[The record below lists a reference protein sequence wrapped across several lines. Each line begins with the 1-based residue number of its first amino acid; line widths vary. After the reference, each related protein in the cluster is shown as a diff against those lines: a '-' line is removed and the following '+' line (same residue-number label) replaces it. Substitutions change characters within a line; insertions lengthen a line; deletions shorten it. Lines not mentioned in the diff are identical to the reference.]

1 MRLFLCEK
9 PSQGRDIAK
18 VIGAHTRGDG
28 CLTGNG
34 VTVTWGVGHVLE
46 CAPPNAYGDQY
57 RSWRIESLPIIPDDW
72 KMEVKSG
79 TASQFKVIQKLL
91 KQAKELVIATDADR
105 EGEMI
110 ARELVEYCGYRGPIK
125 RLWLSALN
133 ETSVRKALSALKDG
147 KETSRLYH
155 SALGRSRADWL
166 IGMNL
171 SRLFTVLAKQS
182 GFDGVLSI
190 GRVQTPTLKLVVDRE
205 RTVKEFVPVPYWT
218 VDVLLDGGRLFKA
231 SWSVPDDQ
239 ADEHGRCAAQALAEQ
254 AASACRASPH
264 AKVVSVETKRV
275 KQGQPLLYELSEL
288 QKVCSAQYGFG
299 AQETLDLAQ
308 SLYEKYKVTSYPR
321 TDCGFLPESMLSDVP
336 KIVAAIL
343 KTDPTNVQLK
353 NCVSALDL
361 RLMSRAWNETK
372 VGESAHHGIIPTD
385 EQANIQAMSEKE
397 RLLYQ
402 TIRSR
407 FLAQFAP
414 AHEYDQTVA
423 ILLCGGQELKA
434 TGRKIVVK
442 GWKDVVSVDE
452 DTEFSNECAQ
462 ELPDLNENMNCAVK
476 SVTVNAQKTTT
487 PALYTEGT
495 LVDAMKG
502 VAKLVSD
509 PRLKQKLKE
518 TTGIGTNATRAGI
531 IKGLLDRG
539 FIVKKGRSLIA
550 SESGRALI
558 GMVPA
563 AVSDPGTTAI
573 WEQALD
579 AIEAGQ
585 LTLEDFVLKQ
595 SAWITGMIEKY
606 RDSAIKI
613 SVPVASNAPACPL
626 CKSPMRRRN
635 GPHGAFWSCSRY
647 PNCKGVLNDGKSS
660 GGAKK
665 PRKRTARKP
674 KLAS

>member
-9 PSQGRDIAK
+9 PSQARDIAK
-18 VIGAHTRGDG
+18 VLGAHSRGDG
-28 CLTGNG
+28 CLSGDG
-34 VTVTWGVGHVLE
+34 VTVTWGIGHVLE
-46 CAPPNAYGDQY
+46 CAAPDAYNEQY
-57 RSWRIESLPIIPDDW
+57 KSWRIEHLPIVPEAW

-79 TASQFKVIQKLL
+79 TASQFKVIKKLL
-91 KQAKELVIATDADR
+91 GQTKELVIATDADR

-110 ARELVEYCGYRGPIK
+110 ARELVDFCGYHGPIK

-133 ETSVRKALSALKDG
+133 EASVRKALGSLKDG
-147 KETSRLYH
+147 KETSRLYQ

-171 SRLFTVLAKQS
+171 SRLFTLLSRQN

-205 RTVKEFVPVPYWT
+205 NAVRSFVSVPYWT
-218 VDVLLDGGRLFKA
+218 VAVLLDGGRLFKA
-231 SWSVPDDQ
+231 MWVVPEGQ
-239 ADEHGRCAAQALAEQ
+239 ADEHGRCCREALADQ
-254 AASACRASPH
+254 AASALRASPT

-275 KQGQPLLYELSEL
+275 KVGQPLPFELSEL
-288 QKVCSAQYGFG
+288 QKVCSALYGFG

-308 SLYEKYKVTSYPR
+308 SLYEKHKATTYPR
-321 TDCGFLPESMLSDVP
+321 TDCGYLPESMLSDVP
-336 KIVAAIL
+336 KIMGAIL
-343 KTDPTNVQLK
+343 KTDPTNTGLK
-353 NCVSALDL
+353 NCISGLDL
-361 RLMSRAWNETK
+361 KLKSRAWNEEK

-385 EQANIQAMSEKE
+385 EAADVAAMSENE

-414 AHEYDQTVA
+414 VHEYDQTEA

-434 TGRKIVVK
+434 VGRNVVVK
-442 GWKDVVSVDE
+442 GWKGVVTVDDDE
-452 DTEFSNECAQ
+452 PANENSQ
-462 ELPDLNENMNCAVK
+462 ELPALAENMNCAVN
-476 SVTVNAQKTTT
+476 SVGVNAMKTTP

-495 LVDAMKG
+495 LIDAMKG
-502 VAKLVSD
+502 VAKLVTD

-531 IKGLLDRG
+531 IKGLIDRA
-539 FIVKKGRSLIA
+539 FIVKKGKSLIA
-550 SESGRALI
+550 SDTGRALI

-563 AVSDPGTTAI
+563 AVADPGTTAV

-585 LTLEDFVLKQ
+585 LTLDDFVQKQ
-595 SAWITGMIEKY
+595 SAWIAGLVEKY
-606 RDSAIKI
+606 RNAPTTVK
-613 SVPVASNAPACPL
+613 VPVAANIPACPL
-626 CKSPMRRRN
+626 CKSPMRRRT
-635 GPHGAFWSCSRY
+635 GVHGAFWSCSRY
-647 PNCKGVLNDGKSS
+647 PDCKGVLNDEKPV

-665 PRKRTARKP
+665 SRKTTVRKT
-674 KLAS
+674 KVSS